1 MPKIKTNRS
10 AAKRFELTGSGKVR
24 RRRQNMRHILTKKSS
39 KRKRKLGKPA
49 LVDSANIKAVKRLLP
64 NSF

>member
-10 AAKRFELTGSGKVR
+10 AAKRFTITGSGKVKR
-24 RRRQNMRHILTKKSS
+24 RKQNLRHILTKKSS
-39 KRKRKLGKPA
+39 KRKRKLGKSA
-49 LVDSANIKAVKRLLP
+49 IVDSANMKSVRRLLP

>member
-10 AAKRFELTGSGKVR
+10 AAKRFTLTGTGKVKR
-24 RRRQNMRHILTKKSS
+24 RKQNMRHILTKKSS
-39 KRKRKLGKPA
+39 KRKRKLGKST

>member
-10 AAKRFELTGSGKVR
+10 AAKRFTLTGTGKVKR
-24 RRRQNMRHILTKKSS
+24 RKQNLRHILTKKSA
-39 KRKRKLGKPA
+39 KRKRKLGKSA

>member
-10 AAKRFELTGSGKVR
+10 AAKRFKLTGSGKVKR
-24 RRRQNMRHILTKKSS
+24 RKQNMRHILTKKSP
-39 KRKRKLGKPA
+39 KRKRNLGKSA
-49 LVDSANIKAVKRLLP
+49 IVDSANMKAVRRLLP